1 MAPETE
7 PKAATEETLFEE
19 INKMREKMKLPKLEL
34 DTFLRNYSLEVLEKS
49 YMPQIP
55 VINETV
61 YLSCFHIL
69 ESLHKRTPGRYVE
82 KWLREPSSRNV
93 LLSPGNRGAVCMFS
107 NPKDNKNYIAFFVAT
122 AFL

>member
-7 PKAATEETLFEE
+7 PKAATEETLFNE
-19 INKMREKMKLPKLEL
+19 INGMREKMMLPKLEL
-34 DTFLRNYSLEVLEKS
+34 DTLLRNYSLEILEKGF
-49 YMPQIP
+49 MPQIP
-55 VINETV
+55 VVNDTV
-61 YLSCFHIL
+61 YLSCFHVLDI
-69 ESLHKRTPGRYVE
+69 LHKRTPARYVE

-122 AFL
+122 TFV